1 MTPAVLLTASFDNLP
16 ATHNGSGEFTFTLS
30 FSENVNAGYKKIR
43 DHAFTVT
50 GGHVNNASRI
60 TQGSN
65 QSFYVTVTPHG
76 NAAISITLPET
87 TDCDADGA
95 ICTYDKRALSH
106 STPASIAG
114 PQ

>member
-1 MTPAVLLTASFDNLP
+1 MFLTASFDNMP
-16 ATHNGSGEFTFTLS
+16 TSHIGSGEFTFTLS
-30 FSENVNAGYKKIR
+30 CSENVNAGYKKIR

-65 QSFYVTVTPHG
+65 QGFYVTVTPHG

-95 ICTYDKRALSH
+95 ICTGDGRMLSH
-106 STPASIAG
+106 STSISVAG
-114 PQ
+114 PE